1 MKPVGDVCIISF
13 HQLFFNACQCAA
25 MSVGR
30 EMREIG
36 SFISSVCEGVEE
48 DKLLS
53 APLLA
58 PNNRHTV

>member
-1 MKPVGDVCIISF
+1 
-13 HQLFFNACQCAA
+13 
-25 MSVGR
+25 
-30 EMREIG
+30 MREIG